1 MNINILSISN
11 SLSKWEEEGLTY
23 YSKQFPKNINLNF
36 INIKNKIN
44 PNHTIEKIIKEEANE
59 ISKRIKP
66 ANAVIACD
74 SNGQQYNSIEFSNK
88 LQNIYKSYSNID
100 FIIGGSHGLDKT
112 ILEASNEI
120 LSFSKFTFPHRLF
133 KLILT
138 EQLYRA
144 FSIVNNKP
152 YHK

>member
-1 MNINILSISN
+1 MCI
-11 SLSKWEEEGLTY
+11 
-23 YSKQFPKNINLNF
+23 
-36 INIKNKIN
+36 
-44 PNHTIEKIIKEEANE
+44 
-59 ISKRIKP
+59 R
-66 ANAVIACD
+66 D
-74 SNGQQYNSIEFSNK
+74 S
-88 LQNIYKSYSNID
+88 YKSHSNID
-100 FIIGGSHGLDKT
+100 FIIGGSHGLDET
-112 ILEASNEI
+112 ILGASNEI

>member
-59 ISKRIKP
+59 ILKRIKS
-66 ANAVIACD
+66 ANAMIACD
-74 SNGQQYNSIEFSNK
+74 SHRSEEHTSE
-88 LQNIYKSYSNID
+88 S
-100 FIIGGSHGLDKT
+100 SHVLVSRMPSS
-112 ILEASNEI
+112 A
-120 LSFSKFTFPHRLF
+120 
-133 KLILT
+133 
-138 EQLYRA
+138 
-144 FSIVNNKP
+144 
-152 YHK
+152 